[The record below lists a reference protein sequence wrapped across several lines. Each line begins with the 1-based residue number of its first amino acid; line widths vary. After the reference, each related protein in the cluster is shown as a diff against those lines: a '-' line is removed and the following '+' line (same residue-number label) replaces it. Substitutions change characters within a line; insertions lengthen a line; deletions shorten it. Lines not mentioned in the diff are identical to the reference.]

1 MMENTYLRKK
11 LSYYETFTTAL
22 ESIIYNQTSFNYLLT
37 LDMLTEK
44 VLNYYDKNK
53 YEGNFRKDEIEG
65 VIKSMAEKGLLLE
78 INGTKLERMLEK

>member
-1 MMENTYLRKK
+1 MENTYLRKK